1 MFYLGV
7 IRQKWN
13 FFNEFTIYVKSLKSI
28 NGDKV
33 LNSLINKKENDEY
46 FDVDDLADLETLIF
60 MDSTKTIV
68 ELFNEICPL
77 VNEIKT
83 FDMDDMYDLKS
94 FLLMYIEKFVTDE
107 EEAMALKEVIG
118 IRNDLFGRA
127 WASVR
132 RDGYV
137 EGEAKGEAKGEVKTE
152 IRIIKNMLKKGY
164 SIENISQI
172 VGLDEY
178 KVLNLIESF

>member
-1 MFYLGV
+1 M
-7 IRQKWN
+7 
-13 FFNEFTIYVKSLKSI
+13 
-28 NGDKV
+28 
-33 LNSLINKKENDEY
+33 
-46 FDVDDLADLETLIF
+46 
-60 MDSTKTIV
+60 
-68 ELFNEICPL
+68 NEICPL

-83 FDMDDMYDLKS
+83 FDMEDIYDLKL

-118 IRNDLFGRA
+118 MRDDLFGRA

-137 EGEAKGEAKGEVKTE
+137 EGEVKTE
-152 IRIIKNMLKKGY
+152 IRIINNMLKKGY

-172 VGLDEY
+172 VGLDES